1 HHSIA
6 RSVIVLRSHRR
17 LFVRI
22 VSSILTLAGLAG
34 AAVLGSCARPQTEL
48 KQWDEIQAVTASV
61 NELKA
66 YTSDLE
72 SLVDSLQ
79 KVVARQDSALRI
91 IVDFTGA
98 QVPAYRGSE

>member
-1 HHSIA
+1 VRI
-6 RSVIVLRSHRR
+6 LRSRR
-17 LFVRI
+17 APLGVI
-22 VSSILTLAGLAG
+22 AA
-34 AAVLGSCARPQTEL
+34 AAVLGSCASPQTEL
-48 KQWDEIQAVTASV
+48 KQWDEIQAVSATV

-79 KVVARQDSALRI
+79 KIVARQDTALRI

-98 QVPAYRGSE
+98 QVPAYKGSE